1 MGLSAR
7 ERVGSRRLLQLLET
21 ADLFS
26 LSGTVT
32 KKKSTA
38 YTRTGAIDLI
48 LENSLSAYELLK
60 RKKVLRDIIA
70 TYLQNEGIPITPR
83 TTKAE
88 LIQKTLGHW
97 NEQNTFGAFIPL
109 SIAQKDK
116 ASASD
121 VFPSYYIH
129 TSELSSYNLREDAR
143 KIDKTPDFD
152 EIIATLDLIQV
163 TDPPT
168 SSIITTKEKLTPTMS
183 FQQRHKVSS
192 DVPLFPLSSGMTNVP
207 MGGCETKDTKEQK
220 STPHT
225 LEPQTGTQMTNHIFL
240 QTERQPENLS
250 KVKTGKAETTSY
262 PHIAN
267 VTHMTTR
274 SMLKTEHQPAN
285 SEKEKIKQT
294 EHVAAASHPGNTQI
308 YKRVH
313 QHPIVQE
320 KENTKEAA
328 KSPPTDAQEEEDAS
342 RLWPVDCEKFSREF
356 CEWFFTL
363 LNSQHPSSKTQ
374 LKGWGPQHLLGKAIL
389 QLSYMS
395 DVKKYNGPRNASS
408 RLLALVQEEKLFFQP
423 NINSNGAKCERS
435 PEGMVV
441 VTVDGT
447 IFRNNSYLGTFHQVF
462 EVVGQSRTKKWK
474 IRYVDLKIQKSS

>member
-7 ERVGSRRLLQLLET
+7 ERVGSRSLLQLLET

-97 NEQNTFGAFIPL
+97 NE
-109 SIAQKDK
+109 
-116 ASASD
+116 
-121 VFPSYYIH
+121 
-129 TSELSSYNLREDAR
+129 
-143 KIDKTPDFD
+143 
-152 EIIATLDLIQV
+152 
-163 TDPPT
+163 
-168 SSIITTKEKLTPTMS
+168 
-183 FQQRHKVSS
+183 QQRHKVSS

-328 KSPPTDAQEEEDAS
+328 KSPPTDAQVEEDAS
-342 RLWPVDCEKFSREF
+342 RLWPVDCEKFAMEF

-374 LKGWGPQHLLGKAIL
+374 LKGWGPQHFLGKAIL

-408 RLLALVQEEKLFFQP
+408 RLLALVQEEKLFLQP

-435 PEGMVV
+435 PEVMVV

>member
-7 ERVGSRRLLQLLET
+7 ERVGSRSLLQLLET

-97 NEQNTFGAFIPL
+97 NEQ
-109 SIAQKDK
+109 
-116 ASASD
+116 
-121 VFPSYYIH
+121 
-129 TSELSSYNLREDAR
+129 
-143 KIDKTPDFD
+143 

-262 PHIAN
+262 PHIA
-267 VTHMTTR
+267 V
-274 SMLKTEHQPAN
+274 
-285 SEKEKIKQT
+285 
-294 EHVAAASHPGNTQI
+294 
-308 YKRVH
+308 
-313 QHPIVQE
+313 
-320 KENTKEAA
+320 
-328 KSPPTDAQEEEDAS
+328 EEDAS
-342 RLWPVDCEKFSREF
+342 RLWPVDCEKFAMEF

-374 LKGWGPQHLLGKAIL
+374 LKGWGPQHFLGKAIL

-408 RLLALVQEEKLFFQP
+408 RLLALVQEEKLFLQP

-435 PEGMVV
+435 PEVMVV

>member
-97 NEQNTFGAFIPL
+97 NEQ
-109 SIAQKDK
+109 
-116 ASASD
+116 
-121 VFPSYYIH
+121 
-129 TSELSSYNLREDAR
+129 
-143 KIDKTPDFD
+143 

>member
-7 ERVGSRRLLQLLET
+7 ERVGSRSLLQLLET

-97 NEQNTFGAFIPL
+97 NEQ
-109 SIAQKDK
+109 
-116 ASASD
+116 
-121 VFPSYYIH
+121 
-129 TSELSSYNLREDAR
+129 
-143 KIDKTPDFD
+143 

-294 EHVAAASHPGNTQI
+294 EHVAAASHPGNT
-308 YKRVH
+308 V
-313 QHPIVQE
+313 
-320 KENTKEAA
+320 
-328 KSPPTDAQEEEDAS
+328 EEDAS
-342 RLWPVDCEKFSREF
+342 RLWPVDCEKFAMEF

-374 LKGWGPQHLLGKAIL
+374 LKGWGPQHFLGKAIL

-408 RLLALVQEEKLFFQP
+408 RLLALVQEEKLFLQP

-435 PEGMVV
+435 PEVMVV